1 MSNAIG
7 NGVSLRGIYDEDSQ
21 YAFNLAA
28 GIKKGQ
34 DEGKAVSIDPTAP
47 NTVKLAGDGDLLAGR
62 LETIENRVTEG
73 LNVGTVSLEGGLD
86 FPVKAGY
93 AATPGDRLVGGGG
106 GTVRKADP
114 AKDAFGGYSPWCVV
128 EVLASGNVVAI
139 EL

>member
-7 NGVSLRGIYDEDSQ
+7 NGVSLRGLYDEDSQ
-21 YAFNLAA
+21 YPFNLAA
-28 GIKKGQ
+28 GITKGV
-34 DEGKAVSIDPTAP
+34 DEGKAVTIDPSASTQ
-47 NTVKLAGDGDLLAGR
+47 VKLAGDGAALVGR

-73 LNVGTVSLEGGLD
+73 INVGTIALEGGLD

-93 AATPGDRLVGGGG
+93 VATPGDRLVGGGN

-114 AKDAFGGYSPWCVV
+114 ATDAFAGYSPWTVV
-128 EVLASGNVVAI
+128 EVLANGNVVAI